1 MRSYSFVSSMTQLH
15 HNVPHSLSLMLSSQS
30 VDSSNV
36 HFSTTSSSEAH
47 TTNAP
52 LINPT
57 YSSLSVTVSPSIS
70 TITSLP
76 TTKAPQPDKSY
87 IVGEIRLTDEQWNS
101 DLSDPKSK
109 KFKEIQTEMEKALTL
124 LLNESNVEFES
135 VDVYEFSAGS
145 VVVSFYVIVASNYK
159 PENISYALKA
169 SEEKGLNN
177 KPFAVDIDKFR
188 SKEVKP
194 TMVIVSPNEANKGK
208 QKTNDD
214 DDSALIVAIA
224 MCVVLAIGVMVV
236 VIYVG
241 KKINWLDRRRRKV
254 VPDE

>member
-1 MRSYSFVSSMTQLH
+1 
-15 HNVPHSLSLMLSSQS
+15 
-30 VDSSNV
+30 
-36 HFSTTSSSEAH
+36 
-47 TTNAP
+47 
-52 LINPT
+52 
-57 YSSLSVTVSPSIS
+57 
-70 TITSLP
+70 
-76 TTKAPQPDKSY
+76 
-87 IVGEIRLTDEQWNS
+87 
-101 DLSDPKSK
+101 
-109 KFKEIQTEMEKALTL
+109 MEKALTL